1 MVPSGETPH
10 RSDAAARLRH
20 QAFFE
25 TLQHGEGTRDW
36 LAARAGLLVLR
47 HVLARSDADWE
58 AGALAAEER
67 SVATALEA
75 LPPDDPERVRLSAVL
90 AGFHSAGLRADQSPD
105 AREPHALEPVAD
117 ALIAYGDVLLTRSA
131 WALAADVYATVWD
144 TRAAPDTRFGGGV
157 DPRDVEDTAA
167 RSATIDAVDGGGD
180 GELQIAP
187 ASAMAA
193 LKLAICYRMLGRSA
207 EASDAYTAARAAA
220 IQCRDPGVGE
230 YVRYRARL
238 GDTLMVLDA
247 GNLAAAEQQLAGLAV
262 EISSNPRL
270 RDLLARVRHAQA
282 VAAYRRHKVSR

>member
-1 MVPSGETPH
+1 MVPPGETPH

-47 HVLARSDADWE
+47 HVLARSDAEWE
-58 AGALAAEER
+58 AGALAAEE
-67 SVATALEA
+67 SSIATALEA
-75 LPPDDPERVRLSAVL
+75 LPPDDPERARLSAVL
-90 AGFHSAGLRADQSPD
+90 AGFHSAGPRAGQSPD

-167 RSATIDAVDGGGD
+167 RSATIDAAGGE

-193 LKLAICYRMLGRSA
+193 LKLAICYRMMGRSA
-207 EASDAYTAARAAA
+207 EASDAYAAARAAA

-238 GDTLMVLDA
+238 GDALMVLDG
-247 GNLAAAEQQLAGLAV
+247 GNLAAAERQLADLGM